1 MADKNLLEI
10 ILQAKDNASAAVKG
24 LKDRIGE
31 LSDSAG
37 KQGGIFTSLGE
48 TVGKYKALVVG
59 AAAALGVGA
68 IVSGVKEVIDTT
80 VELGKEVNRLERMTG
95 MTAEA
100 SSELIAVADQVGI
113 SFGTL
118 ENSVT
123 AIARKMGGLKG
134 IEDQVTDASGKVVD
148 VFEKY
153 DIQIK
158 NSDGTTKSFSEVFN
172 QLREKIRNTSSET
185 ERLAIATQFFRGGAA
200 ELLPLLTMTSEQY
213 KEIADDAKRFGLIL
227 TQDNVNAVREYVM
240 AHRDLDDVIQGAKIS
255 LGKELIPIIKDA
267 IVWVKENSANIKEW
281 AQNIGVFLVEA
292 VKAASGA
299 LNIFKA
305 IALTV
310 AAAVMEQVAAFYLL
324 TGQIDKAK
332 EAHAK
337 AGQLMSDAANAAIKG
352 VAAYASLG
360 EAATQSGEAQKKA
373 ADTVKQTIPTYE
385 EWLKTIKLG
394 SQEYKTLMEGRLKVL
409 EAHGEYEKNL
419 LAKQLSERIISQEV
433 YNATVKKLDESLF
446 QAKLKLLD
454 DDIKVAKAAGESK
467 YAELLKLEMAK
478 AELLEKHA
486 ADQVKLEM
494 DTTAQL
500 KKFKEDEFGFWKST
514 EDLKLQAMKAQY
526 DLEASMD
533 DAAVKAGIL
542 RESTAMQNKL
552 DNLKELSVE
561 QIRIAE
567 ETAINI
573 ADRTGLLTE
582 KDKEDYAKALGEK
595 EQLQQQYAETVIAS
609 ESQITEKK
617 KQEAQAAETFIADLL
632 QDSFRQ
638 DEVRRQ
644 EQLDQLERFYQQGL
658 ISAEDYYDAL
668 DVLDT
673 QYTSEFKRELQE
685 RTAQLNLAIDIITER
700 RQRLE
705 DTLQGMLSASFDD
718 VKQYFGDWKKA
729 LSTDVDDMQAEI
741 NQFMQHT
748 TMVGYNTF
756 WAASLYGR
764 RMVDMVGTSIY
775 EWAQR
780 VTEYVQ
786 YVKNLMASLQETID
800 GYRLELMQLRGD
812 RLGELELW
820 RKDRLAKLEEQF
832 KDLKDTKE
840 YYEALALLDELYKEK
855 KKKVLDEMKDDE
867 ERAKE
872 DSAASG
878 SSGGGS
884 GTGTGGLAKGLS
896 FPALADYAQMINQ
909 NISDMM
915 QGFEIPPPQA
925 QVIPATMQMTSS
937 LNASLQINTF
947 DSEATR
953 RWFEDTLWPLF
964 NRKLELM
971 GRKL

>member
-1 MADKNLLEI
+1 MSDKNILEI
-10 ILQAKDNASAAVKG
+10 VLQAKGNAETAVKG
-24 LKDRIGE
+24 LKDRVEE
-31 LSDSAG
+31 LSGSAG

-68 IVSGVKEVIDTT
+68 IVSGVKEAIDTT
-80 VELGKEVNRLERMTG
+80 VELGKEVGKLQRMTG

-118 ENSVT
+118 ENSVV

-158 NSDGTTKSFSEVFN
+158 NSDGSTKSFSEVFN

-200 ELLPLLTMTSEQY
+200 ELLPLLIMTSEQY
-213 KEIADDAKRFGLIL
+213 KEIAADAKKYGLIL
-227 TQDNVNAVREYVM
+227 TQDNVNAVKECVM
-240 AHRDLDDVIQGAKIS
+240 AHKDLDDVIQGAKIS
-255 LGKELIPIIKDA
+255 LGKELIPVIKDA

-281 AQNIGVFLVEA
+281 AMNIGVFLVEA

-299 LNIFKA
+299 LNILKA

-310 AAAVMEQVAAFYLL
+310 AAAVMEQVAVFYLL
-324 TGQIDKAK
+324 TGQIDKAR

-352 VAAYASLG
+352 VEAYASLG
-360 EAATQSGEAQKKA
+360 ESAKKSGDDHKKA
-373 ADTVKQTIPTYE
+373 ADEVKKTIPTYE

-419 LAKQLSERIISQEV
+419 LAKQLSERLISQED
-433 YNATVKKLDESLF
+433 YNAAVKKLDESLF
-446 QAKLKLLD
+446 QAKLKLID
-454 DDIKVAKAAGESK
+454 DDIKLAKAGGESK

-478 AELLEKHA
+478 QELLEKHA

-514 EDLKLQAMKAQY
+514 EDLKLQAKKAQY
-526 DLEASMD
+526 DLEAAMD

-552 DNLKELSVE
+552 NNLREVYAE

-573 ADRTGLLTE
+573 SNRTGLLTE

-595 EQLQQQYAETVIAS
+595 AQLQEQYAENVIAS
-609 ESQITEKK
+609 ESQIAEKK
-617 KQEAQAAETFIADLL
+617 KQEAQDAETFIADLL

-668 DVLDT
+668 NVLED
-673 QYTSEFKRELQE
+673 QATSEFKRDLQE
-685 RTAQLNLAIDIITER
+685 RSAQLNLAIDIITER

-705 DTLQGMLSASFDD
+705 DTLQGMTSGSFDD
-718 VKQYFGDWKKA
+718 IKQYFGDWKKA
-729 LSTDVDDMQAEI
+729 LSTDVGDMQSEI
-741 NQFMQHT
+741 DQFMRHT

-786 YVKNLMASLQETID
+786 YVKDLMASLQETID
-800 GYRLELMQLRGD
+800 SYRMELMQLRGD

-855 KKKVLDEMKDDE
+855 KKKILDEMKADE
-867 ERAKE
+867 ENAKE
-872 DSAASG
+872 DTASG
-878 SSGGGS
+878 SSGGN
-884 GTGTGGLAKGLS
+884 GGLANTKSLS
-896 FPALADYAQMINQ
+896 FPGFQDYAQTINQ
-909 NISDMM
+909 NINDMM
-915 QGFEIPPPQA
+915 QGFEFTQPEGGGGGTQSTNK
-925 QVIPATMQMTSS
+925 QELS
-937 LNASLQINTF
+937 LNAQILLQSLDPNYLQRVVDEQLF
-947 DSEATR
+947 PMLMR
-953 RWFEDTLWPLF
+953 KFENLGVVF
-964 NRKLELM
+964 K
-971 GRKL
+971 